1 MLVLYNYSKIEA
13 LVIKEDIN
21 EVVLNATYILS
32 TIKYNSN
39 VIKLMLD
46 EDYFKNKDEKYD
58 LFEPKVESNNFVKV
72 E

>member
-1 MLVLYNYSKIEA
+1 M
-13 LVIKEDIN
+13 
-21 EVVLNATYILS
+21 VLNATYILS

-46 EDYFKNKDEKYD
+46 EDYFKNKDERYD